1 MDKPVAA
8 IEFSSRSLKLV
19 VGYEL
24 EGKVYVLYALKK
36 PYGLAIEAG
45 NITEKDAIINS
56 VDSIKQLVDPSA
68 KLKISISEA
77 LLSLPPY
84 GLGVFQTQQVTTVIS
99 EDGDGKKIADLEIQ
113 NIYALIKNSA
123 YSLNNELIDVVPE
136 RYILDQGRL
145 FANPPLG
152 ERSTTLT
159 VQGKVHTIPARIS
172 QGYKDLL
179 ISGGVN
185 FKRFTIAPYAA
196 CELLGTYEDV
206 PSDYIL
212 VDIGSHMTTVS
223 LIGAKAL
230 YASRFFE
237 WGGDRITDRIIEKFN
252 INETEAEKVKVTYGL
267 DKREM
272 NFKAPV
278 CTSDDGNGNEIKH
291 YNDELNAII
300 KAELEVFVKELL
312 SAQDNLL
319 EGYDRSYH
327 NLPMI
332 FIGGGAMLNGF
343 KDFVEPKVPNDT
355 VDIIVPRSLGAR
367 NPTFLNCLGMILVN
381 AKYPNI
387 NDDSQTR
394 VPPIQRDAER

>member
-24 EGKVYVLYALKK
+24 EGKVYVLYALRK

-45 NITEKDAIINS
+45 NVTERDAIINS
-56 VDSIKQLVDPSA
+56 VQSIKTLVDPSA

-77 LLSLPPY
+77 LLALPPY

-99 EDGDGKKIADLEIQ
+99 EDGDGKKIGDLEIQ

-145 FANPPLG
+145 FVNPPLG

-159 VQGKVHTIPARIS
+159 VQGKVHTLPSRIS
-172 QGYKDLL
+172 QGYKDVLNA
-179 ISGGVN
+179 GGVN
-185 FKRFTIAPYAA
+185 FKRATIAPYAA
-196 CELLGTYEDV
+196 CELLGTYEDL

-212 VDIGSHMTTVS
+212 VDVGSHMTTVS
-223 LIGAKAL
+223 LIGEKAL

-252 INETEAEKVKVTYGL
+252 INEAEAEKIKITYGL

-300 KAELEVFVKELL
+300 KSELETFTKELN

-319 EGYDRSYH
+319 EGYEPSYH

-332 FIGGGAMLNGF
+332 FIGGGSMLNGF
-343 KDFVEPKVPNDT
+343 KEYLEPKVPNEF
-355 VDIIVPRSLGAR
+355 VKVVVPRSLGAR
-367 NPTFLNCLGMILVN
+367 NPAFLNCLGMILVN

-387 NDDSQTR
+387 NDDAQSR
-394 VPPIQRDAER
+394 IPPIQRDAEK